1 VYANGSPVTPPRTWT
16 IGKNHN
22 APCPPQRLVFTYIHK
37 DRKKSSPAMEFLSAI
52 SSNLTLLIPLSAMF
66 SVQIFKFARE
76 WFRTREPN
84 LIILFGTG
92 GMPSSHS
99 ALVTSLATA
108 TGLRYG
114 FDGAYFAIATVLA
127 LIVMYDARGVRQESG
142 QHARVINRILR
153 EIMTGHTISEGELKE
168 LLGHTTIEV
177 FVGALVGILYTLVLV
192 LFGVMLTT

>member
-1 VYANGSPVTPPRTWT
+1 
-16 IGKNHN
+16 
-22 APCPPQRLVFTYIHK
+22 
-37 DRKKSSPAMEFLSAI
+37 MEFLIALF
-52 SSNLTLLIPLSAMF
+52 SNVTLFIPLSAMLG
-66 SVQIFKFARE
+66 VQVFKFARE
-76 WFRTREPN
+76 WYRTRDWD
-84 LIILFGTG
+84 LLILFGTG

-142 QHARVINRILR
+142 QHARMINRIVR
-153 EIMTGHTISEGELKE
+153 EIMAGQTITEGELKE

-177 FVGALVGILYTLVLV
+177 FVGGLVGIVYTLILLGFLMAV
-192 LFGVMLTT
+192 